1 MSQPRR
7 LAGLLA
13 LTTFALYLPVAW
25 YGFVNYDDNL
35 YITENPIVQ
44 AGVTWAGVKW
54 AFTTGALSNWNP
66 LAWLSFMTDCGV
78 FGLNPAGPHLVNV
91 LFHAA
96 NTALLF
102 GLLLRLTAKVWP
114 AAVVAALFAW
124 HPLHVESVAWI
135 SERKDVLSTFFAL
148 LALLNYARYVEEL
161 KAKSSKAKVYFAWC
175 LAAFALGLMAK
186 PMLVTLPC
194 VMLLLD
200 FWPLNRVAGLAF
212 RNGQLATRNRQLL
225 LEKWPLFLLT
235 AVSCSLTYWA
245 QKSGGSIVPPTPVP
259 LLRWLGNAPVAVV
272 GYLGNLFWPSGLCVI
287 YPRPD
292 HIAPAS
298 VGWSVAVLLLISA
311 AAWQGRQTKPYLLTG
326 WLWFVGTL
334 VPVLGLVQIGTAN
347 QAMADRYTY
356 IPAIGFFIA
365 VVFLVRDLVV
375 RIRLPK
381 IIVTGATIGLLLACI
396 LAMEHQLQFWRDSE
410 TLFRRAVAVTHNN
423 DIALVNLGAA
433 LEGQGR
439 YEAALA
445 VDLQAE
451 QLTPNRYQIHHNLG
465 NLLDQLGRPAEA
477 LTEHRAAARLGP
489 EQPFLHYGLGTAL
502 VNAGQTGAAVQE
514 FYEAARLDA
523 HDARPHLGLAEIY
536 LQQNRGPEAVD
547 ELRAALRAD
556 PNNIEV
562 LTFTAQVLAA
572 SENPSVRNGQ
582 GAFVLA
588 AKANLLT
595 GGGRPTVLDVLGMA
609 CAEMGKFDEAQMAAQ
624 QALAVAEAMKL
635 NKLEPVRQR
644 LELYKNHQPWRESF
658 GVTNLPAKN

>member
-1 MSQPRR
+1 
-7 LAGLLA
+7 
-13 LTTFALYLPVAW
+13 
-25 YGFVNYDDNL
+25 
-35 YITENPIVQ
+35 
-44 AGVTWAGVKW
+44 
-54 AFTTGALSNWNP
+54 
-66 LAWLSFMTDCGV
+66 
-78 FGLNPAGPHLVNV
+78 
-91 LFHAA
+91 
-96 NTALLF
+96 
-102 GLLLRLTAKVWP
+102 
-114 AAVVAALFAW
+114 
-124 HPLHVESVAWI
+124 
-135 SERKDVLSTFFAL
+135 
-148 LALLNYARYVEEL
+148 
-161 KAKSSKAKVYFAWC
+161 
-175 LAAFALGLMAK
+175 
-186 PMLVTLPC
+186 
-194 VMLLLD
+194 
-200 FWPLNRVAGLAF
+200 
-212 RNGQLATRNRQLL
+212 
-225 LEKWPLFLLT
+225 
-235 AVSCSLTYWA
+235 
-245 QKSGGSIVPPTPVP
+245 
-259 LLRWLGNAPVAVV
+259 
-272 GYLGNLFWPSGLCVI
+272 
-287 YPRPD
+287 
-292 HIAPAS
+292 
-298 VGWSVAVLLLISA
+298 
-311 AAWQGRQTKPYLLTG
+311 
-326 WLWFVGTL
+326 